1 MFGFNLNKISILSI
15 GIFMIASFIAKAD
28 GGFKGKVIDENGRPI
43 PFATVR
49 YGETKGV
56 IANVEGVFDISNLD
70 AVGYLKIS
78 AVGYESR
85 SFPVEDKVFPEVFV
99 LKEALNDLNEVVITG
114 NFGPQSARNSTYM
127 VRSIDKERIQQRA
140 AGNLQEVLNTELGI
154 RFSQDNALGSSNL
167 EMMGMSGQ
175 NVKILIDGVPM
186 VGRQGVNNEI
196 NLNQIDIN
204 QIEKIEIVEG
214 PMAVIYG
221 ADALAGVI
229 NIITKN
235 PSAKAG
241 YTLLTRMQEETAGNE
256 YSPFHGAGN
265 RIRSVQGTYTTEGP
279 LSFGLGLTQNQFGG
293 WKGPQTGR
301 MFQWLPKDQ
310 WLANASVG
318 FRKDKVELDY
328 HVDLMDETITSFGPE
343 NRLEVIDRNFITRR
357 WMHRMNAR
365 VDFGPAFQLSTQM
378 AYTDFERETQTW
390 VTNVRTNEQ
399 NLSRQEGSQAL
410 VTHQGFTFRTIGNWL
425 LSPNLTLM
433 PGIDINTE
441 SGIGDR
447 INNNTG
453 IQDYAAFLTGE
464 WRVSSFLQVRPGL
477 RTAYNSAYQAPPLIP
492 SLNTKMVISSKLDLR
507 LAYAN
512 GFRAPSIR
520 ELYFDFFD
528 ASHSIAGNPELLPER
543 SDSFNASLTFQDKE
557 HSMGW
562 KTVLSAFHN
571 EVRDRIAFGMDPTD
585 PRITTLFNI
594 NQYRTQGLMLNQS
607 LRANRWTLEA
617 GASYIGRF
625 NLLSQEDQALP
636 GMLFSPEIN
645 SNITYKIPFIETD
658 INLFYK
664 WTGPLPG
671 FELAAEDSG
680 EAVPRQIILEGFHW
694 MDLTLRKSFS
704 MGITLNGGAR
714 NMFNISDIMSSS
726 TAGSAHGGGPARPM
740 GFGRSYFLG
749 ITYQLSK

>member
-1 MFGFNLNKISILSI
+1 MIRFNLNKFSLCFLATLLLLYSSAQAEK
-15 GIFMIASFIAKAD
+15 GLR
-28 GGFKGKVIDENGRPI
+28 GKVVDENGRPI
-43 PFATVR
+43 PFATVQ
-49 YGETKGV
+49 YGEAKGV
-56 IANVEGVFDISNLD
+56 VADVEGVFDISNWES
-70 AVGYLKIS
+70 VSSLKIS
-78 AVGYESR
+78 AVGYDSQTFPIHSESL
-85 SFPVEDKVFPEVFV
+85 STVFV

-114 NFGPQSARNSTYM
+114 NFGPQSARQSTYM

-235 PSAKAG
+235 PGAKAG
-241 YTLLTRMQEETAGNE
+241 YTLSTRMQEETAGNE

-279 LSFGLGLTQNQFGG
+279 LSLGLGLTQNQFGG

-310 WLANASVG
+310 WLANASIG

-328 HVDLMDETITSFGPE
+328 HVDFMDEIIPSFGPE
-343 NRLEVIDRNFITRR
+343 NRLEVIDRNFITQR

-365 VDFGPAFQLSTQM
+365 VDFSPAFQLSTQM
-378 AYTDFERETQTW
+378 AYTDFKRETQTW

-410 VTHQGFTFRTIGNWL
+410 VNHQGFTFRTIGNWL
-425 LSPNLTLM
+425 VSPNLTLM

-441 SGIGDR
+441 SGVGDR
-447 INNNTG
+447 INENRG

-464 WRVSSFLQVRPGL
+464 WRISSFLQVRPGL

-492 SLNTKMVISSKLDLR
+492 SINTKLAISSKLDLR

-528 ASHSIAGNPELLPER
+528 ASHSIAGNPDLSPER
-543 SDSFNASLTFQDKE
+543 SDSFNASLTFQEKE
-557 HSMGW
+557 SALGW
-562 KTVLSAFHN
+562 KTILSAFHN

-607 LRANRWTLEA
+607 LKANRWTLEA

-625 NLLSQEDQALP
+625 NLLSQEDQTLP
-636 GMLFSPEIN
+636 VMLFSPEIN
-645 SNITYKIPFIETD
+645 SNITYKIPFLETD

-671 FELAAEDSG
+671 FELAAGDG
-680 EAVPRQIILEGFHW
+680 GQAVPRQIMLEGFHW
-694 MDLTLRKSFS
+694 MDITLRKNLPI
-704 MGITLNGGAR
+704 GINLTGGAR
-714 NMFNISDIMSSS
+714 NMFNISDIMSTS

>member
-1 MFGFNLNKISILSI
+1 MIRFNLNKFSL
-15 GIFMIASFIAKAD
+15 FFFCMLLVFCSFAMPEK
-28 GGFKGKVIDENGRPI
+28 GLRGKVVDEKGRPI
-43 PFATVR
+43 PFATVQF
-49 YGETKGV
+49 GDAKGV
-56 IANVEGVFDISNLD
+56 VADVEGVFDIGNWETVSF
-70 AVGYLKIS
+70 LKIS
-78 AVGYESR
+78 AVGYNSQTFPYQPES
-85 SFPVEDKVFPEVFV
+85 STSVFV
-99 LKEALNDLNEVVITG
+99 LKEALNDLKEVVITG
-114 NFGPQSARNSTYM
+114 NFGPQSARQSTYM

-186 VGRQGVNNEI
+186 FGRQGVNNEI

-229 NIITKN
+229 NIITKK
-235 PSAKAG
+235 PDSKAG
-241 YTLLTRMQEETAGNE
+241 YILSTRLQEETAGNE

-265 RIRSVQGTYTTEGP
+265 RIRSIQGTYTAAGP
-279 LSFGLGLTQNQFGG
+279 LSLGMGLTQNQFGG

-328 HVDLMDETITSFGPE
+328 QVDFLDEIITSFGPE
-343 NRLEVIDRNFITRR
+343 NRLEVIDRNFITQR
-357 WMHRMNAR
+357 WMHRLNAK
-365 VDFGPAFQLSTQM
+365 VDFSPTFQWSTQM
-378 AYTDFERETQTW
+378 AYTDFKRETQTW
-390 VTNVRTNEQ
+390 VTNIRTNEK

-441 SGIGDR
+441 WGIGDR
-447 INNNTG
+447 ISENSG

-464 WRVSSFLQVRPGL
+464 WRISSFLQVRPGL

-492 SLNTKMVISSKLDLR
+492 SINTKLAISTKLDLR

-528 ASHSIAGNPELLPER
+528 ASHSIAGNPDLLPER

-557 HSMGW
+557 HALGW
-562 KTVLSAFHN
+562 KTVFSAFHN
-571 EVRDRIAFGMDPTD
+571 EVRDRIAYGMDPSD

-594 NQYRTQGLMLNQS
+594 EKYRTQGLMLNQS
-607 LRANRWTLEA
+607 LRANRWSFDA

-636 GMLFSPEIN
+636 VMMFSPEIN

-671 FELAAEDSG
+671 FELAAGDG
-680 EAVPRQIILEGFHW
+680 GQAVPSQIMLEGFHW
-694 MDLTLRKSFS
+694 MDLTFSKRLRI
-704 MGITLNGGAR
+704 GVTVIGGAR
-714 NMFNISDIMSSS
+714 NLFNISDIMSTS

-740 GFGRSYFLG
+740 GFGRSYFIG